1 VSRSPD
7 PQAAPGALEE
17 VRQLLNTWLIPN
29 DTREPADELDEYARR
44 RGLSRR
50 QSAEL
55 RRLRDDVRTAL
66 EDEDD
71 AALDETLNRWI
82 EQTGV
87 EVEVAAGQVR
97 YAHRDTPAGHTVAV
111 ILDAIVAA
119 QWPRLKACPDC
130 RWVFYDHTRNGSKR
144 WCLMN
149 AAGSQG
155 RSCGNI
161 AKVRRYRA
169 RHTTPPGPAA

>member
-1 VSRSPD
+1 
-7 PQAAPGALEE
+7 
-17 VRQLLNTWLIPN
+17 LIPN
-29 DTREPADELDEYARR
+29 DTRVAVDEFEEHARR
-44 RGLSRR
+44 RGLTRR

-55 RRLRDDVRTAL
+55 RRLRDDVRTVL
-66 EDEDD
+66 EDD
-71 AALDETLNRWI
+71 ATLDPILNRWI

-87 EVEVAAGQVR
+87 DVEVADGQVR
-97 YAHRDTPAGHTVAV
+97 FVHDESPAGHTVAA
-111 ILDAIVAA
+111 ILDAVVGG

-149 AAGSQG
+149 AAGSSG
-155 RSCGNI
+155 RACGNI

-169 RHTTPPGPAA
+169 RQSGH

>member
-1 VSRSPD
+1 MSKSTD

-29 DTREPADELDEYARR
+29 DTRVPTEDFEEHARR
-44 RGLSRR
+44 RGLTRR

-55 RRLRDDVRTAL
+55 RRLRDDIRAAL
-66 EDEDD
+66 EDDT
-71 AALDETLNRWI
+71 ALDPMLNRWI

-87 EVEVAAGQVR
+87 EVEVVDGQVR
-97 YAHRDTPAGHTVAV
+97 FAHDDTPAGHTVAV
-111 ILDAIVAA
+111 ILDAVGGG

-155 RSCGNI
+155 RGCGNI

-169 RHTTPPGPAA
+169 RHSDQTGAT